1 MPGRQP
7 SKTVNTMNQTKQK
20 SLEVFLSQQISVH
33 QQKQVKG
40 GQDDSIVTTDVI
52 NG

>member
-1 MPGRQP
+1 MKQ
-7 SKTVNTMNQTKQK
+7 KKQK
-20 SLEVFLSQQISVH
+20 SLDAFLSQQISLY

>member
-7 SKTVNTMNQTKQK
+7 SENINTMNQKKQK
-20 SLEVFLSQQISVH
+20 SLDAFLAQQISVR